1 MKKRTRITLSIL
13 SLAIGLTALGVSIT
27 YAWTKTA
34 STNNIN
40 YIYIQTSK
48 EKNLLISEDKTNFV
62 SKIDYEDETKDL
74 YKPVSSYSFKWFD
87 TNTINTVVKDGYS
100 LPEPY
105 FYNSF
110 TGLNNGAVPHEP
122 EVINDES
129 GYFTK
134 HLYLSCDDN
143 VYVTIDPD
151 SLKLISD
158 ESKNKS
164 RAEALAN
171 EQTFSSEKERENYI
185 SDTTEKLNQVIDSMR
200 ISILYKDESG
210 QYKYAIIDPYKDQ
223 ETYFLGILNSTT
235 SSYYDSYYDSN
246 SKEWYETVYGYINDS
261 GTIIQASKA
270 SDFNEYYLA
279 KVTEDTIQNMDS
291 KHPITDASQATSF
304 NAVTKKDTH
313 HYDVDGFIS
322 NHDVIKEESYSL
334 EDIRPKEV
342 TRISPIMIPVYKN
355 TNSSDYNPTEI
366 IVSVYMEGWDR
377 DCINST
383 MGASFNFTLPFMIAR
398 ETGK

>member
-1 MKKRTRITLSIL
+1 MKKRTKITISIL

-48 EKNLLISEDKTNFV
+48 EKNLLISEDKEKYV
-62 SKIDYEDETKDL
+62 SKINYEDETKDL

-87 TNTINTVVKDGYS
+87 NNTINTNIKDGYS

-105 FYNSF
+105 FYNPF
-110 TGLNNGAVPHEP
+110 TGLNNGAIPHEP
-122 EVINDES
+122 EIVEDET

-134 HLYLSCDDN
+134 HFYLSCDDN

-151 SLKLISD
+151 SFKLVSD
-158 ESKNKS
+158 ESKNQA
-164 RAEALAN
+164 RAIALAN
-171 EQTFSSEKERENYI
+171 EKSFSSSSEREIFI
-185 SDTTEKLNQVIDSMR
+185 SETVEKLNHVIDSMR
-200 ISILYKDESG
+200 VSILYKDEKG
-210 QYKYAIIDPYKDQ
+210 LYQYAIIDPYKDGD
-223 ETYFLGILNSTT
+223 TYYLGILNSTT
-235 SSYYDSYYDSN
+235 SCYYDSYYDTV
-246 SKEWYETVYGYINDS
+246 SKEWYESVYGYIKDS

-270 SDFNEYYLA
+270 SDFKDYYLA
-279 KVTEDTIQNMDS
+279 KVEDDTIQNMDS
-291 KHPITDASQATSF
+291 KHPITKASEATSF
-304 NAVTKKDTH
+304 NAVTRKDTH
-313 HYDVDGFIS
+313 HFNVSDFIS

-334 EDIRPKEV
+334 DDIRPKEV

-355 TNSSDYNPTEI
+355 TNTSDYNPTEI